1 MQITKIFRLFED
13 CIYRFFL
20 TKSQKMIRSLYA
32 LRDDIT
38 VLFNDVCNAF
48 APSKVLWNETFVHI
62 KLQMMDWIIIKNN

>member
-1 MQITKIFRLFED
+1 
-13 CIYRFFL
+13 
-20 TKSQKMIRSLYA
+20 MIRSLYA